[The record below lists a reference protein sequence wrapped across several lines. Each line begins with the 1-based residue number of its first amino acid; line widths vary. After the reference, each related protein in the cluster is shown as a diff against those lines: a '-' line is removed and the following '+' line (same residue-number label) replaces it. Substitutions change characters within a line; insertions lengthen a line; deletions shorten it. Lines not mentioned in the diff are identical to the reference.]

1 MKFTKKQIGITSAV
15 VLVLAGS
22 VATAG
27 IVSHNNAVQ
36 AKQVQEQKAKN
47 AKVKAEKEA
56 QATAKKAIE
65 IAQKTPTDKN
75 IQSATDLVAKVN
87 DQKVKDELTKEIE
100 GVKARVKAENAAKS
114 AVSAFQK
121 DNGNSNKQ
129 KTAQNA
135 VNALTSSYSK
145 ELKADLQ
152 NKINA
157 SVKAHSD
164 AEAKAK
170 SKADQEAQAKK
181 EVDVQS
187 QSQATQQ
194 VQNND
199 STAQVSDS
207 SQVNNPNYTASVQDS
222 STYATQPQAGST
234 VQASAPNYTTPAVQ
248 TPEQA
253 TPSNNSGGKAPASWQ
268 SGTDAD
274 SLAKQEEAAQNAGT
288 GNAVNKQPG
297 AKW

>member
-15 VLVLAGS
+15 VLVLAGG

-47 AKVKAEKEA
+47 AKVKAEKET

-65 IAQKTPTDKN
+65 IAQKTPTVKN

-145 ELKADLQ
+145 ALKADLQ

-181 EVDVQS
+181 EVEVQS

-222 STYATQPQAGST
+222 STCATQPQAGST
-234 VQASAPNYTTPAVQ
+234 VQASAPNYTTPANNGGGNAPSRDTNANG
-248 TPEQA
+248 TPTLDQA
-253 TPSNNSGGKAPASWQ
+253 NKDVANAGS
-268 SGTDAD
+268 
-274 SLAKQEEAAQNAGT
+274 AGT

>member
-15 VLVLAGS
+15 VLVLAGG

-36 AKQVQEQKAKN
+36 AKQVQEQKAKD

-65 IAQKTPTDKN
+65 IAQKAPTDKN

-87 DQKVKDELTKEIE
+87 DQKVKDELTKKIE

-145 ELKADLQ
+145 ALKADLQ

-170 SKADQEAQAKK
+170 ADQEAQAKK

-187 QSQATQQ
+187 QSQAIQQ
-194 VQNND
+194 VQTND

-207 SQVNNPNYTASVQDS
+207 SQVNDPNYTASVQDS
-222 STYATQPQAGST
+222 STYAIQPQAGST